1 MSSAANSRTAMHS
14 TKDTVSPQRG
24 RFLPP
29 LLSALALSLVI
40 GLAEA
45 HNFWI
50 EPSAFNP
57 KPGQSIQAALRV
69 GHAEEVSNYA
79 RNPRHLLA
87 FFLQAPDGTRQP
99 LLGEPGADPAGFLKE
114 VPAGLSWI
122 AYHSNFSSSDLE
134 PAKFESYLREEGLE
148 RIIARRAVLGE
159 SQKSGRERY
168 ARCAKALV
176 RTDGAT
182 GAFGAVLGLPVEL
195 VLEADPLIKP
205 ETRAGQAP
213 QLAVRLL
220 AAGQPQIE
228 ALIVLERIDGPL
240 EQRASFPARSNADG
254 LAAFPWPGEGRWLL
268 SAVHMERAEGAEDH
282 EWRSHFASLTFELPR
297 AAPPA
302 PEKPGQ

>member
-1 MSSAANSRTAMHS
+1 VNSSANSRNAMHRP
-14 TKDTVSPQRG
+14 KRTVSPQRR

-29 LLSALALSLVI
+29 LLTALALSLVI
-40 GLAEA
+40 SLAEA
-45 HNFWI
+45 HDFWI
-50 EPSAFNP
+50 EPSAFSP

-69 GHAEEVSNYA
+69 GHAQEVEGYA
-79 RNPRHLLA
+79 RNPRHLRE
-87 FFLQAPDGTRQP
+87 FFLQAPDGKRQP

-148 RIIARRAVLGE
+148 RIIARRAELGE

-176 RTDGAT
+176 RTEGAT

-205 ETRAGQAP
+205 EAREGQAP
-213 QLAVRLL
+213 QLPVRLL
-220 AAGQPQIE
+220 AAGQAQVE

-240 EQRASFPARSNADG
+240 EQRASFPARSDAEG
-254 LAAFPWPGEGRWLL
+254 LAAFPWPTEGRWLL

-282 EWRSHFASLTFELPR
+282 EWRSHFASLTFELPPVAP
-297 AAPPA
+297 AAP
-302 PEKPGQ
+302 ERLGQ